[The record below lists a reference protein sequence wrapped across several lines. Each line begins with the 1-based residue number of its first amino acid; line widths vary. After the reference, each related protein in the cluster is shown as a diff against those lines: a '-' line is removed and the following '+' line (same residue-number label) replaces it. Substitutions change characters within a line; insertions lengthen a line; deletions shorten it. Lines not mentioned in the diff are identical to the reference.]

1 MGKIRYIIDVEED
14 DKEFQKLIAKLVNQG
29 TVEIVA
35 RDPALVTWVFP
46 EQIEQ
51 WLEEELSSEQV
62 DKERGT

>member
-1 MGKIRYIIDVEED
+1 M
-14 DKEFQKLIAKLVNQG
+14 IAKLVSQG

-35 RDPALVTWVFP
+35 KDPALVTWVFP